1 MAETTKKKKATA
13 ATPKQAGNVD
23 EPSEVTRYVSPATQ
37 AILWGRAAG
46 RCEFAGCN
54 QPLWRSP
61 VTQEPVSIAQKAH
74 IYSFSSDGPRGNAGI
89 EANELNGVDNL
100 FLVCPACHLK
110 IDNAPD
116 GGRYTVAVVQEM
128 KARHERRVEI
138 VTGIDPT
145 RRSHVLL
152 YGANIGD
159 RNSPRL
165 MADAATAMF
174 PDRYPAEA
182 TPITLGT
189 LDNPTTDRSEEFW
202 RTEAAHLRAHFQRR
216 VGERLTASEIEHL
229 SVFALAPQPLLVLLG
244 TLLGDITPA
253 DVYQR
258 HREPPSWGWP
268 ASAATPDFLVQ
279 HPSEFTGPPAL
290 VLALSATVTSDR
302 IEALLGLKVCVWQV
316 TVAVPHNDLTKSREQ
331 LGRFRTL
338 LRDLMNR
345 IKAAHGQNTPL
356 HIFPAVSAAMAVELG
371 RARMPKADVPW
382 LVYDQVNARGGFVH
396 ALTIREGD
404 RQ

>member
-1 MAETTKKKKATA
+1 MAGATKKKKNTA
-13 ATPKQAGNVD
+13 GASPSTAGGD
-23 EPSEVTRYVSPATQ
+23 EPTEVTRYVSTAIQ

-89 EANELNGVDNL
+89 DASDLNGLDNL

-128 KARHERRVEI
+128 KARHERRIEV

-145 RRSHVLL
+145 RRSHVLM

-159 RNSPRL
+159 HSSPRL
-165 MADAATAMF
+165 MAEAASAIF

-189 LDNPTTDRSEEFW
+189 LDSPTTDRSAEFW
-202 RTEAAHLRAHFQRR
+202 RTEAAHLRSHFQRR
-216 VGERLTASEIEHL
+216 VGERLTAGEVEHL

-268 ASAATPDFLVQ
+268 ATATTPDFVVE
-279 HPSEFTGPPAL
+279 HPSKFAGPPAL
-290 VLALSATVTSDR
+290 VLALSATITRDR
-302 IEALLGLKVCVWQV
+302 VEAVLGADACVWQV

-338 LRDLMNR
+338 LRDTLNR

-371 RARMPKADVPW
+371 RTRMPKADVPW

-396 ALTIREGD
+396 ALTIPEGD